1 MTQLEFYKSYQ
12 FLVELLA
19 AECLFILRL
28 QRRKYFIPRALIAL
42 AACWAIF
49 RFFPILSQNA
59 FYISFMFFVLFAAT
73 VFACKFLYKE
83 RWLVIVFCCVAGY
96 TTQHMSYEI
105 YNLLLTVMGANTDSP
120 MGFYGNE
127 FSAMFSNPL
136 LLMLYLVLYA
146 CIYFG
151 VYWIFGRRINRHEG
165 VYLKNG
171 FVFISV
177 VLILVVDVL
186 LNAVVVFSI
195 AEDENN
201 LYMIVVGV
209 YNILCCLFALYLQF
223 EVLLRRQLQ
232 NTLATLRQLWNR
244 EREQYAVSKE
254 NIALINMKCHD
265 MRHQI
270 RSIGRASDMSSSAV
284 AEIENLISIYDSTVK
299 TGNEALDIILS
310 EKSLLCSKNG
320 ITFSCIAD
328 GKQLDFMKEE
338 DIYSLFGNIVDNA
351 MEAVSVLPPEKRVI
365 SLHVKS
371 ADTLVS
377 VNANNWYKN
386 DLEFEGGLP
395 LTTKKDKEFHGF
407 GMQSI
412 RYITEMYGG
421 NMQINADG
429 GIFNLNILFERSV

>member
-28 QRRKYFIPRALIAL
+28 QRRKYFIPRAVIAL

-386 DLEFEGGLP
+386 ELEFDDGLP

-407 GMQSI
+407 GMKSI
-412 RYITEMYGG
+412 RYITEKYGG